1 MDKGV
6 LSQKTEC
13 FLRGLYEGS
22 APLTEL
28 LAGVNFREFSWIGTG
43 KNTFLIPG
51 TRWSSG
57 GKNGGW
63 MRSAPCGIWR
73 SCSSSSSL
81 CQTR

>member
-28 LAGVNFREFSWIGTG
+28 LAGVNFREFSWIGTE
-43 KNTFLIPG
+43 KNTFFDS
-51 TRWSSG
+51 RDAVEQWWE
-57 GKNGGW
+57 NGGW